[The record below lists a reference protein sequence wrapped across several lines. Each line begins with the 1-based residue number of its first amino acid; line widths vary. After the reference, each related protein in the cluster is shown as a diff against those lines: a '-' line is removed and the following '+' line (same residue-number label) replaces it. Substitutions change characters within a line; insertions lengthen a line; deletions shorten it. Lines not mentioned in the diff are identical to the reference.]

1 MLPSMLLDND
11 FIWPHIETIRNM
23 ALRKM
28 IGTRLSMPKDAAH
41 DLYAV
46 APRDVT
52 ASGDKSFQGTDLW
65 SEVSF
70 FVMAGG
76 IMVSTLMSAVFF
88 YLTRHTDMYTRL
100 ATEIRTTFI
109 SGEAVA
115 FVPFAL
121 GDRARA
127 GKAMAYLES
136 GLTIAK
142 TL

>member
-1 MLPSMLLDND
+1 
-11 FIWPHIETIRNM
+11 
-23 ALRKM
+23 M

-109 SGEAVA
+109 SGEAVVGGSTPRTIIRIA
-115 FVPFAL
+115 GSARRL
-121 GDRARA
+121 GLPCGRLSCR
-127 GKAMAYLES
+127 L
-136 GLTIAK
+136 L
-142 TL
+142 